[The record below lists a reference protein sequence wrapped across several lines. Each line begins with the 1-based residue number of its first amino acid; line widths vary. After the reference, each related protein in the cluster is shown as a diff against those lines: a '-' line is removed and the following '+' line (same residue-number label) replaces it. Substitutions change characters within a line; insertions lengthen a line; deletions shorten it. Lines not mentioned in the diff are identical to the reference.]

1 MFFLA
6 FAFDPVIQFIE
17 NRRVGEDGIMR
28 PVKDDIDGAAVAGIV
43 LNFSKVISVFF
54 GGFDDPGA
62 GFGADAGFII

>member
-1 MFFLA
+1 
-6 FAFDPVIQFIE
+6 
-17 NRRVGEDGIMR
+17 MR